1 MPRIDLDFARHFADS
16 WIEAWNRHDLDA
28 ILEHYTEDFEFSS
41 PVIIDVV
48 GERSGTLRGKSAV
61 RAYWEKA
68 LSRVPGLRFE
78 LQDVLTGV
86 DAITLYYRG
95 HRGTS
100 AESFHFDPTGK
111 VDRAFACYTVDD

>member
-1 MPRIDLDFARHFADS
+1 M
-16 WIEAWNRHDLDA
+16 
-28 ILEHYTEDFEFSS
+28 
-41 PVIIDVV
+41 

-111 VDRAFACYTVDD
+111 VDRAFACYTVGD